1 MFQWGYGGEKQAFF
15 KIQDKGFLA
24 LGTPAAAAVNTG
36 EMGLRFLFIF
46 FFKERKDTQLSD
58 YRIHNIKISAEK
70 VVINSFGVWLVME
83 KLHISNE

>member
-1 MFQWGYGGEKQAFF
+1 MKHVSVGIRGEKQTFF

-36 EMGLRFLFIF
+36 EIGLCFYLFF

-58 YRIHNIKISAEK
+58 YEIHNIKISTEK
-70 VVINSFGVWLVME
+70 IVINFSGD
-83 KLHISNE
+83 